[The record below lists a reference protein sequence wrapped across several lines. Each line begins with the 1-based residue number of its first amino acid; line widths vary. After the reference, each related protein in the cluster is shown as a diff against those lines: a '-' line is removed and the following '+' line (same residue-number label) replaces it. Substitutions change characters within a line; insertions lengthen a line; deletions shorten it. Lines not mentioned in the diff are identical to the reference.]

1 MSYQYIYEATLPL
14 DTETYVKRDADDQLY
29 NGLKQGKFCCVFN
42 SRKTGKSSLRV
53 QVVNRL
59 QNEEFKNEEFICI
72 EIDFS
77 QKGTTSTTAE
87 KWYNSLILDFK
98 KKIKLDINIK
108 TWLNAHD
115 WLSPLDR
122 FAEFIDTI
130 VLPQTSKKIIVF
142 FDEIDSLL
150 SLNFLTDDLFSY
162 IRSWHNQGQS
172 GEKNYQRLT
181 CCLLGTATPSDLIQD
196 KNRTSFN
203 IGEEIELK
211 PFNIQQVERLEKGF
225 EGKVDHPLKVL
236 EQILSWT
243 GGQPFLT
250 QKLCKLALD
259 QITETSNLNLDE
271 LVNSQ
276 ILENWEVHD
285 NPEHL
290 RTIRDRLLKDEK
302 SSGRLLGIYQQLLNS
317 PNQTLKADDSYD
329 QIKLRLSG
337 LVVKKNGNLEVYNR
351 IYQAVFNLNWV
362 EKELANQRKFY
373 HENLVAWRTSGRIDT
388 RQLLSG
394 EILENALK
402 EAEGKRLS
410 DEDQDFLNA
419 SRDYDR
425 QQLKQAKEKA
435 TKIIQLA
442 QKGTQL
448 ERKGIQTLRL
458 FNTTIDQRQ
467 TLRDAIQAGED
478 LQQLQ
483 AEWRELVQDDPELL
497 KQTPAASP
505 VFTLPEILSH
515 IRQWR
520 QLTGHS
526 NSVWAVAFSPGGEFL
541 ATASVDKTAKLWNL
555 QGEELITFT
564 GHSNS
569 VWGVAF
575 SPGGEFLATASHDK
589 TAKLWNLQGE
599 ELITF
604 TGHSYGLRAVAFSPG
619 GEFLA
624 TASGDKTAK
633 LWNLQGEE
641 LITTFTGHSG
651 SLWGVAFSPGGEFL
665 ATASYDKT
673 AKLWNL
679 QGEKLIT
686 FTGHSDSLWGVAFS
700 PGGEFLAT
708 ASWDNTTKL
717 WNLDRKSVV

>member
-276 ILENWEVHD
+276 ILKNWEVHD

-290 RTIRDRLLKDEK
+290 RTIRDRILKDEK

-362 EKELANQRKFY
+362 EQELANQRKFY
-373 HENLVAWRTSGRIDT
+373 HENLVAWRTSGRTDT

-402 EAEGKRLS
+402 AAEGKRLS

-448 ERKGIQTLRL
+448 ERKGIQTLR
-458 FNTTIDQRQ
+458 
-467 TLRDAIQAGED
+467 G
-478 LQQLQ
+478 
-483 AEWRELVQDDPELL
+483 
-497 KQTPAASP
+497 
-505 VFTLPEILSH
+505 
-515 IRQWR
+515 
-520 QLTGHS
+520 
-526 NSVWAVAFSPGGEFL
+526 VWSRWEV
-541 ATASVDKTAKLWNL
+541 
-555 QGEELITFT
+555 
-564 GHSNS
+564 
-569 VWGVAF
+569 
-575 SPGGEFLATASHDK
+575 
-589 TAKLWNLQGE
+589 
-599 ELITF
+599 
-604 TGHSYGLRAVAFSPG
+604 
-619 GEFLA
+619 
-624 TASGDKTAK
+624 SGDGFA
-633 LWNLQGEE
+633 
-641 LITTFTGHSG
+641 
-651 SLWGVAFSPGGEFL
+651 
-665 ATASYDKT
+665 
-673 AKLWNL
+673 
-679 QGEKLIT
+679 
-686 FTGHSDSLWGVAFS
+686 
-700 PGGEFLAT
+700 
-708 ASWDNTTKL
+708 
-717 WNLDRKSVV
+717 